1 MCHESL
7 LVWICSLYLQSQ
19 QDIEDLDDEDEV
31 KKLAH
36 HWSDEEFET
45 NYTEQGY
52 EADTEANTHDDWH
65 KGNRVRAVDLRQ
77 LHKKSELG
85 LNLFNLWKGSVW
97 DTCMQGKHTE
107 TYPHGGIWGQIF

>member
-65 KGNRVRAVDLRQ
+65 KGNRVRAADLRQ
-77 LHKKSELG
+77 LHEKSKLG
-85 LNLFNLWKGSVW
+85 LNLLKIKLLEGFSLKYMYAGQTHRNLSTWW
-97 DTCMQGKHTE
+97 
-107 TYPHGGIWGQIF
+107 